1 MTGTRTL
8 ALAAGSALDQPAT
21 VLIESAAT
29 AGFGAV
35 GLRLSGEHGVSDPAA
50 VGAAARA
57 AGIAIHDCEVYRIDA
72 AGLDPRP
79 LLEAAAAAG
88 AAHVL
93 TVSDLDDPDVTVERL
108 AELAVLARPLGIRIG
123 LEYMAWTYP
132 SDPLGAIEI
141 AGRSGCVIV
150 VDLLHHTRVGAGPD
164 ELEAI
169 VASDLLGWVQLCD
182 AGPAPALDRL
192 VDEARHRRLAP
203 GTGTL
208 ALRSLLDHLPNDVTV
223 SVEVQSDDL
232 LRLGPRERARLLH
245 DAATTVLGH
254 SPNSTG

>member
-1 MTGTRTL
+1 M
-8 ALAAGSALDQPAT
+8 
-21 VLIESAAT
+21 
-29 AGFGAV
+29 
-35 GLRLSGEHGVSDPAA
+35 
-50 VGAAARA
+50 
-57 AGIAIHDCEVYRIDA
+57 
-72 AGLDPRP
+72 
-79 LLEAAAAAG
+79 
-88 AAHVL
+88 
-93 TVSDLDDPDVTVERL
+93 
-108 AELAVLARPLGIRIG
+108 LARPLGIRIG